1 MSDALKAQVCPK
13 CGEAALVKMDGCL
26 TCTACGES
34 KMQLD
39 WQPVTPD
46 SPPWDGQPV
55 LVWRK
60 KQGLWI
66 SSRLK
71 AWPGRGAD
79 FYLGSR
85 ERPPTHWMPL
95 PEPPA

>member
-1 MSDALKAQVCPK
+1 MLSTEDREHMS
-13 CGEAALVKMDGCL
+13 GI
-26 TCTACGES
+26 
-34 KMQLD
+34 LD

-46 SPPWDGQPV
+46 SPPWDGKPV

-60 KQGLWI
+60 KQGIWI
-66 SSRLK
+66 SGRLK
-71 AWPGRGAD
+71 NSRGRGAD